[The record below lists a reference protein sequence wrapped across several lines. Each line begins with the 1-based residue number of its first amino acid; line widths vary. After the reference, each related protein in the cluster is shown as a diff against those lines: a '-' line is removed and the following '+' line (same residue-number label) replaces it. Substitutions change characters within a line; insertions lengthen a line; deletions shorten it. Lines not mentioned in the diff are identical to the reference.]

1 MKRIRCLLKKE
12 LAQLLRDTRLM
23 RMLIIAP
30 VVQLLVIGFAANIDV
45 KDIDVAVRDNSHTYQ
60 SREFI
65 RALGASGY
73 LKTAPLEGNDGADIA
88 RLISGQAGVVVE
100 IPPDFGQ
107 RLSRGEPATVQ
118 ALVDASD
125 SNFGVQGV
133 NYLGKAVRLFSE
145 RQVREW
151 AATGALGGQ
160 TPPTIAVEPRVWFN
174 PDLLSNMYMVPAI
187 MALLLMVATMM
198 VTSMALVKERE
209 DGTLEQMIVT
219 PLRPFEIIAG
229 KLLPFVIVGFV
240 ELTLAIPIIH
250 YVFHVSCKG
259 SLLLFYAIS
268 GIFLVTTLGLGLLV
282 STLVKTQQQAMLVSN
297 FFVMMPFVLLS
308 GFAFPIENMPKIIQ
322 YVTDVIPLKY
332 YMIILR
338 GIFLKGATFAD
349 LWHETLVLALCS
361 AVIFA
366 LAALNF
372 RKRLE

>member
-12 LAQLLRDTRLM
+12 MAQLLRDRRLM

-30 VVQLLVIGFAANIDV
+30 VVQLLIIGFAANIDV
-45 KDIDVAVRDNSHTYQ
+45 RDIDVAVRDNDHTFQ
-60 SREFI
+60 SREFV
-65 RALGASGY
+65 RAMGASGY
-73 LKTAPLEGNDGADIA
+73 LKTTMIHGNDGVDAA
-88 RLISGQAGVVVE
+88 WLISGKAGVVVE
-100 IPPDFGQ
+100 IPPDFGNNLANH
-107 RLSRGEPATVQ
+107 RPATVQ
-118 ALVDASD
+118 ALVDGAD

-133 NYLGKAVRLFSE
+133 NYLQKAVRLFSE

-151 AATGALGGQ
+151 ASSGALAGQ
-160 TPPTIAVEPRVWFN
+160 SPPSIAVESRAWFN

-187 MALLLMVATMM
+187 MALLLMVTTMM

-229 KLLPFVIVGFV
+229 KLLPFVAVGFI
-240 ELTLAIPIIH
+240 ELTIAIPVI
-250 YVFHVSCKG
+250 YFVFHVSCRG
-259 SLLLFYAIS
+259 SLPLFYAMS
-268 GIFLVTTLGLGLLV
+268 GLFLVSTLGLGLFI

-308 GFAFPIENMPKIIQ
+308 GFAFPVENMPKLVQ

-349 LWHETLVLALCS
+349 LWPEALILAIWG
-361 AVIFA
+361 AGIFA

-372 RKRLE
+372 HKRLE